1 MISLLDVHYLYA
13 EPGIREIHLIGQFLD
28 AFLYVYLIGN
38 FFEARKSIYKTRNW
52 KTGLVIVFT
61 AILALTDKFFSNNF
75 YTYCIA
81 MVLIPII
88 YVSLFYRGEQSIKI
102 LVCIIFFALMNMLD
116 AVAISLMDCMANEA
130 YMVTETTWNMIFF
143 TRRILFKGILYLLLR
158 VLMLDIM
165 QKCTHIR
172 KIYWY
177 YLGFVSVFAYVL
189 GIVWDNI
196 QRNIPK
202 YGYVKL
208 LSSGSCLFMI
218 VSSCW
223 MAGNIMKLDELQK
236 QELVRKM
243 TGKAKVQDLE
253 EIEKVQEEFH
263 KFRHDYKA
271 HLFAID
277 MMVEEKEYEK
287 LHQYLSC
294 MHENLDS
301 LDGTVMYTDSN
312 VINILME
319 QKKQKAKSKC
329 VDLFVSS
336 NVKLEEILDVRIKLY
351 DFVSLISNLC
361 DNAIDAAAKVENG
374 FVRLNFS
381 QKKSYLQIESLN
393 STYENML
400 VENPAF
406 ETDKSEKRLH
416 GYGTKIIWK
425 IVEKYD
431 GIHNESGD
439 ENSLKMQILLNIN
452 ADISENPVS

>member
-1 MISLLDVHYLYA
+1 MISLLDVRYLYA

-223 MAGNIMKLDELQK
+223 MAGNIMKLDEL
-236 QELVRKM
+236 
-243 TGKAKVQDLE
+243 
-253 EIEKVQEEFH
+253 H
-263 KFRHDYKA
+263 YKA

-329 VDLFVSS
+329 VDFFVSS

-381 QKKSYLQIESLN
+381 QKKSYLQIESIN
-393 STYENML
+393 STYENVL

>member
-1 MISLLDVHYLYA
+1 
-13 EPGIREIHLIGQFLD
+13 
-28 AFLYVYLIGN
+28 
-38 FFEARKSIYKTRNW
+38 
-52 KTGLVIVFT
+52 
-61 AILALTDKFFSNNF
+61 
-75 YTYCIA
+75 
-81 MVLIPII
+81 
-88 YVSLFYRGEQSIKI
+88 
-102 LVCIIFFALMNMLD
+102 
-116 AVAISLMDCMANEA
+116 
-130 YMVTETTWNMIFF
+130 
-143 TRRILFKGILYLLLR
+143 
-158 VLMLDIM
+158 
-165 QKCTHIR
+165 
-172 KIYWY
+172 
-177 YLGFVSVFAYVL
+177 
-189 GIVWDNI
+189 
-196 QRNIPK
+196 
-202 YGYVKL
+202 
-208 LSSGSCLFMI
+208 
-218 VSSCW
+218 
-223 MAGNIMKLDELQK
+223 MKLDELQK

-329 VDLFVSS
+329 VDFFASS

-381 QKKSYLQIESLN
+381 QKKSYLQIESIN
-393 STYENML
+393 STYENVL